1 MDDIRDKNMQLVDDI
16 NRCLN
21 ALSARAHIKTE
32 LFNAEDTG
40 ETMHSVVVTID
51 GAEFMAY
58 ASGTSV
64 GIKTFLQGFYM
75 MLTLVHG
82 DYSMKPLSFKA
93 RKTMRASILP
103 ERATGTLFEE
113 GQDEET
119 PRQKK
124 RFIWI

>member
-40 ETMHSVVVTID
+40 ETMHSVVVVID

-58 ASGTSV
+58 ASGTNV

-82 DYSMKPLSFKA
+82 EYSMKPLSFKA

-103 ERATGTLFEE
+103 ERRQGTLFTDKPEPE
-113 GQDEET
+113 
-119 PRQKK
+119 PKPKK
-124 RFIWI
+124 RFIWT